1 VQEAT
6 VTRGR
11 SLSQPHPQTPTAV
24 PTFAYARSHT
34 ACLPAA
40 QVYRVK
46 YTLAKI
52 RKAAR
57 TLLTLDDKVRI
68 STSPLIRCCPRTH
81 SFAVA
86 TGLIRCHGTHSLAI
100 TAGLFFTLA
109 QNVRRATILSRASTE
124 GVALHE
130 NVRLLQPCRKLS
142 VE

>member
-1 VQEAT
+1 
-6 VTRGR
+6 VTRGL
-11 SLSQPHPQTPTAV
+11 SLSQPHSQTPTAV

-68 STSPLIRCCPRTH
+68 STTPFICCCHMTH
-81 SFAVA
+81 S
-86 TGLIRCHGTHSLAI
+86 RAI
-100 TAGLFFTLA
+100 TVGLLFTLV
-109 QNVRRATILSRASTE
+109 QNVRCATILSRASTE
-124 GVALHE
+124 GVVLY
-130 NVRLLQPCRKLS
+130 
-142 VE
+142 